1 MGWKDAFGDAMKEL
15 EAIRQQLARLDDPT
29 VGLAALHGGVTQ
41 SRLKILEQLQAGV
54 TGLREENREVRRRQD
69 RMISDLNET
78 RGELRQLLDLV
89 DVLRPFA
96 PPEGTD
102 DTSGEGTQTHPQE
115 AAQPPAPEADHG
127 SSAGAE
133 GHPSVSTDTD
143 SQGGTMENTG
153 HRPQPESGE
162 DQDLALKRAIEAAY
176 QGTGT
181 SAGQPSAGQPS
192 AATPQASAGAED
204 PKVAHGVL
212 LLKAAGVA
220 SAELIAH
227 RDTWEWLAALAV
239 DHSHFRTPPSVED
252 IKEGRV
258 QTVLSGRSLIALL
271 IELWNTRSTATP
283 LQGDWALAMTT
294 YNRIAA
300 ELTDVTGQG
309 QTIRIVLDDGLPQN
323 SSD

>member
-1 MGWKDAFGDAMKEL
+1 MGWKDAFGDAMHEL
-15 EAIRQQLARLDDPT
+15 EAIHKQLERLDDPT
-29 VGLAALHGGVTQ
+29 VGLTALHGDLTQ
-41 SRLKILEQLQAGV
+41 SRMKILEQLQAGV

-69 RMISDLNET
+69 RMINDLNET

-96 PPEGTD
+96 PREGTD
-102 DTSGEGTQTHPQE
+102 DEPGEGTQAHPE
-115 AAQPPAPEADHG
+115 ETAQPPQAEDGYGFAAPAETHPPV
-127 SSAGAE
+127 SS
-133 GHPSVSTDTD
+133 DTD
-143 SQGGTMENTG
+143 SQGGTMESTER
-153 HRPQPESGE
+153 RPQPETGND
-162 DQDLALKRAIEAAY
+162 DQDLALKNAIEAAY

-181 SAGQPSAGQPS
+181 SPGQPS
-192 AATPQASAGAED
+192 AATPQAPVGAED
-204 PKVAHGVL
+204 PRIAHGVL

-294 YNRIAA
+294 YNRISA

-309 QTIRIVLDDGLPQN
+309 ETIRIVLDDGLPH
-323 SSD
+323 